1 MVIALMYKNLV
12 PWVHGGL
19 KYHIGHLDLR
29 VAVLQL
35 VLRMKENLLFCFN
48 NSLQISTLLGKI
60 FETLQAVSSF
70 WYVFFVCVNDNPI
83 VDAMNLQLMCCVMCY
98 NNRVSP
104 NNSVLCK
111 RKGLI
116 NYLKE
121 YLYYG
126 C

>member
-1 MVIALMYKNLV
+1 MYKNLV

-19 KYHIGHLDLR
+19 KYHVGHLDLR

>member
-1 MVIALMYKNLV
+1 
-12 PWVHGGL
+12 
-19 KYHIGHLDLR
+19 

-35 VLRMKENLLFCFN
+35 VLRTKENLLFCFSS
-48 NSLQISTLLGKI
+48 SLQISTLLGKI
-60 FETLQAVSSF
+60 FEILHSVSSF
-70 WYVFFVCVNDNPI
+70 WYFFFVYVNDNPI

-104 NNSVLCK
+104 NNSVVCK
-111 RKGLI
+111 IKGLI

>member
-1 MVIALMYKNLV
+1 MLQRSRLKSNMDQIGIALMYKNLV
-12 PWVHGGL
+12 PCVHVGL

-70 WYVFFVCVNDNPI
+70 WYIFF
-83 VDAMNLQLMCCVMCY
+83 
-98 NNRVSP
+98 R
-104 NNSVLCK
+104 LC
-111 RKGLI
+111 
-116 NYLKE
+116 E
-121 YLYYG
+121 
-126 C
+126 